1 MRFGLR
7 RHDGNPQMSWVSR
20 SLSLGGRA
28 LDRVFVACGLLAL
41 LTVWLFHYPA
51 GIDLPQHANIL
62 RILIDYNDSR
72 TGYAAF
78 YQRQFLTPYFAT
90 YLVALPFAKLFGPLV
105 GVKVV
110 LSLAALGTPWMMIRW
125 LRALRGE
132 AWWGL
137 LGFPLTFGFG
147 YLWGFLSFVFVMPL
161 MFGYLIAYRRLV
173 QRPTAQAAAVA
184 AVWALATYF
193 GHGIAFGVAMLT
205 AGIEWLV
212 TLPRARSLRAVVL
225 VGAHWLPAAA
235 ISLAWQRKANVPGL
249 ARFDHWPPDND
260 RLVSLFSG
268 EFASWPS
275 YYPVLAGVA
284 LLVLMA
290 VVSRPALVG
299 TAARLIP
306 LLVAL
311 ALFYLLPESV
321 TGTWLVGMR
330 MLVFVHMFALAAFRP
345 GVTGRQ
351 LAAMRAVTT
360 AVVVGSLLFLGAR
373 LRLFNQEMHGLAVI
387 TKAIPAY
394 ADVRPM
400 VGDTDAGS
408 EAFGG
413 MMAQTPAWVTA
424 ANAGFLE
431 NDSGHY
437 FQLPIQRPLDQ
448 PWLGEYRWFVARG
461 GADVPEKV
469 AAKVGPVEVV
479 KRAETWWLL
488 RSTAPPLAVANV
500 QVARYSQGA
509 FRLGVGHA
517 FSGASLKVAGRSF
530 ATGLATHAPSR
541 IEIRVPADGQ
551 RLTGMVGIDDDVE
564 AGHSTTIVFR
574 VTSIDG
580 KTVLFQSPPVSAHQA
595 AVPFSIPLQRGAG
608 RWSDLLLTADI
619 APPATDINNAHA
631 DWLDLK
637 VGG

>member
-7 RHDGNPQMSWVSR
+7 RNDGNPHRSSASR
-20 SLSLGGRA
+20 ALSLGSQA
-28 LDRVFVACGLLAL
+28 LDRAFVACAVLAL

-62 RILIDYNDSR
+62 RILMDYGDSR

-110 LSLAALGTPWMMIRW
+110 LSIAAIATPWTMIKW

-137 LGFPLTFGFG
+137 FGFPLTFGFG

-173 QRPTAQAAAVA
+173 ERPTAQSSAVA

-205 AGIEWLV
+205 TGIEWLLS
-212 TLPRARSLRAVVL
+212 LPRTRSLRTLVT

-249 ARFDHWPPDND
+249 IRFEHWPPDND
-260 RLVSLFSG
+260 RLVALLSG
-268 EFASWPS
+268 ELASWPS

-284 LLVLMA
+284 FLVLMA

-299 TAARLIP
+299 TPARLVP

-311 ALFYLLPESV
+311 ALFFLLPESV

-345 GVTGRQ
+345 GVVGRG
-351 LAAMRAVTT
+351 LTAMRAVTT
-360 AVVVGSLLFLGAR
+360 AVVIGSLLFLGAR
-373 LRLFNQEMHGLAVI
+373 LQIFNREMKGLTAI
-387 TKAIPAY
+387 TKAVPTY
-394 ADVRPM
+394 ADVRPL
-400 VGDTDAGS
+400 VGETDTSSDAFS
-408 EAFGG
+408 G
-413 MMAQTPAWVTA
+413 MMTQTPAWLTA

-437 FQLPIQRPLDQ
+437 FQLPIQRPLGE

-461 GADVPEKV
+461 GADIPEKV
-469 AAKVGPVEVV
+469 AAKVGPVQVV
-479 KRAETWWLL
+479 ERADTWWLL
-488 RSTAPPLAVANV
+488 HSTAPPLVVGNV
-500 QVARYSQGA
+500 EIARYSQGA
-509 FRLGVGHA
+509 FLLAVGHA
-517 FSGASLKVAGRSF
+517 FSGAPLRVGGRAF
-530 ATGLATHAPSR
+530 ASGLATHAPSR
-541 IEIRVPADGQ
+541 IEVRLPPAGP
-551 RLTGMVGIDDDVE
+551 RLTGLVGIDDDV
-564 AGHSTTIVFR
+564 AGHATTIVFK

-580 KTVLFQSPPVSAHQA
+580 KKVLFQSPPISTGHA
-595 AVPFSIPLQRGAG
+595 AVPFSVDLQGA
-608 RWSDLLLTADI
+608 RDLLLTADI
-619 APPATDINNAHA
+619 ARPATTIDNAHA

-637 VGG
+637 VGAGG

>member
-7 RHDGNPQMSWVSR
+7 RHGGHSQMSAALR

-28 LDRVFVACGLLAL
+28 LDRVFMGCGALAL

-62 RILIDYNDSR
+62 RILMDYGDSR

-78 YQRQFLTPYFAT
+78 YQRQFLTPYFVT
-90 YLVALPFAKLFGPLV
+90 YLVALPFAKLFGPLI

-110 LSLAALGTPWMMIRW
+110 LSLAAIGTPWMMIRW
-125 LRALRGE
+125 LRELRGE

-137 LGFPLTFGFG
+137 LGYPLTFGFG

-173 QRPTAQAAAVA
+173 ERPTVQASAVA

-193 GHGIAFGVAMLT
+193 GHGIAFGVAMLA

-249 ARFDHWPPDND
+249 ARFEHWPPEND
-260 RLVSLFSG
+260 RLVSLLSG
-268 EFASWPS
+268 QLASWPS
-275 YYPVLAGVA
+275 YYPALAGVA
-284 LLVLMA
+284 FLVLMA

-299 TAARLIP
+299 TAARLVP

-311 ALFYLLPESV
+311 ALFFLLPESV

-345 GVTGRQ
+345 GVVGRR
-351 LAAMRAVTT
+351 LTAMRAVTT
-360 AVVVGSLLFLGAR
+360 AVVVASLLFLGAR
-373 LRLFNQEMHGLAVI
+373 LQIFNREMQGLTVI
-387 TKAIPAY
+387 TKAVPAY

-400 VGDTDAGS
+400 VGETDTGS
-408 EAFGG
+408 EAFSG
-413 MMAQTPAWVTA
+413 MMVQTPAWVTA
-424 ANAGFLE
+424 SNAGFLE

-437 FQLPIQRPLDQ
+437 FQLPIQRPLGL

-469 AAKVGPVEVV
+469 AAKVGPVEVA

-488 RSTAPPLAVANV
+488 RSAAPPLAVGNV
-500 QVARYSQGA
+500 EIVRYFQGS
-509 FRLGVGHA
+509 FRLSVGRA
-517 FSGASLKVAGRSF
+517 FSGAPLRVAGSSF
-530 ATGLATHAPSR
+530 TAGLATHAPSR
-541 IEIRVPADGQ
+541 IEIRLPAVGQ
-551 RLTGMVGIDDDVE
+551 RLTGLVGIDDDVE
-564 AGHSTTIVFR
+564 PGHVTTIVFK
-574 VTSIDG
+574 VTTIDR
-580 KTVLFQSPPVSAHQA
+580 KTVLFQSPPVTTGQA
-595 AVPFSIPLQRGAG
+595 ALPFSVPLGNGPDRRA
-608 RWSDLLLTADI
+608 DLLLTAEI